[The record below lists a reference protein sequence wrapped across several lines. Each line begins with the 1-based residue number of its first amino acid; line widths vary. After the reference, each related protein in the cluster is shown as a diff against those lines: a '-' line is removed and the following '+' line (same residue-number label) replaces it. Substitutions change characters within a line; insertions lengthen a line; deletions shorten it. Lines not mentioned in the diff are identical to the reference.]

1 MGIVLS
7 GLMGIIMNHN
17 RDNYWPTSIMGWDSG
32 IFHGSVLFENSMS
45 EDGKPNK
52 IMGCLVAHPTARK
65 WVITP
70 VINGIFVGL
79 IHINHW
85 GYSPLTKF
93 VGSSPPSVQTTH
105 QTPTLR
111 GNEWFRFR
119 PLWPSKITKQRSYDP
134 GISRIWLCIIASQKV
149 WLPGSSL
156 P

>member
-1 MGIVLS
+1 
-7 GLMGIIMNHN
+7 
-17 RDNYWPTSIMGWDSG
+17 MGWDSG
-32 IFHGSVLFENSMS
+32 IFHGSVVFENSMS

-93 VGSSPPSVQTTH
+93 VGWATKCANHPSDPDSPWEWI
-105 QTPTLR
+105 PTIPVMTIK
-111 GNEWFRFR
+111 NYEAKI
-119 PLWPSKITKQRSYDP
+119 LWPRNLSYMIMYYRQPKGVITWQFSP
-134 GISRIWLCIIASQKV
+134 IIYIIIFDCEKCSFWMVQPPKNS
-149 WLPGSSL
+149 PIF
-156 P
+156 